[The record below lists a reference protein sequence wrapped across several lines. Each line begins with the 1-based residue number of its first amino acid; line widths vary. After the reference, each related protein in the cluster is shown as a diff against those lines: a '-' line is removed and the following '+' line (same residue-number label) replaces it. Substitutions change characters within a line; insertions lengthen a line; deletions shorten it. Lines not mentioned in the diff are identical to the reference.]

1 VEGESRLLQVDPLL
15 PVSSEEGVLQGGG
28 YPGVDRR
35 RILDPSVLPPLEKKE
50 VEVHPKTL
58 PMAAIRV
65 LVAERLELGL
75 ILDRSVLPLLG
86 IEVVLL
92 VLLVALPVD
101 LPMEACQVVLVEEEP
116 DPVTPPRP

>member
-1 VEGESRLLQVDPLL
+1 M
-15 PVSSEEGVLQGGG
+15 
-28 YPGVDRR
+28 
-35 RILDPSVLPPLEKKE
+35 
-50 VEVHPKTL
+50 HPKTL